1 MAHPHTIIAGVC
13 LGLICLSFLFALVFT
28 PLSYFVIRK
37 TSDTSRSRAIT
48 WLRISWTL
56 LLAWILL
63 HFVRLI
69 IALATSYTTNAQLIA
84 INQLAFLALLIS
96 PLVLMSILMLQLEL
110 ALAVRS
116 VSSASV
122 HGARGPRIAAYVGL
136 GLLTVLSLLRLAGN
150 EYTWVVDFGLSY
162 GTSSSYQIREMV
174 HVLAFVIS
182 LILLLIA
189 VGTIIYS
196 ILITRATPLRKVFY
210 LLLAMSTLTTLRELY
225 HTIYAGL
232 FNLGRYHGNLFY
244 SRSDLLAVDVLSFVF
259 NPTSAAVVLI
269 IGWFALHQKERGIWT
284 NGYVGKGGNM
294 GARSMSMST
303 VRRSHV

>member
-1 MAHPHTIIAGVC
+1 MAHPHTIIGGVC
-13 LGLICLSFLFALVFT
+13 LGLVCLSFLFALVFT
-28 PLSYFVIRK
+28 PLSYFVINK
-37 TSDTSRSRAIT
+37 TSDESRSRAIT

-63 HFVRLI
+63 HFIRLI
-69 IALATSYTTNAQLIA
+69 IALSTSTSNAQLA
-84 INQLAFLALLIS
+84 ATNQLGFLALLIS
-96 PLVLMSILMLQLEL
+96 SLVLMSILTLQLEL

-136 GLLTVLSLLRLAGN
+136 VLLTVLSLLRFAAH
-150 EYTWVVDFGLSY
+150 EYVWVVRNFTVSHSMSAHYRLG
-162 GTSSSYQIREMV
+162 EMAN
-174 HVLAFVIS
+174 VLAFVMS

-189 VGTIIYS
+189 VGTIIHT

-210 LLLAMSTLTTLRELY
+210 LLLAMNTLTLLRELY

-232 FNLGRYHGNLFY
+232 FHMGRYHGTFYY
-244 SRSDLLAVDVLSFVF
+244 SRNDLLAVDVLSFVF

-269 IGWFALHQKERGIWT
+269 IGWFVLHQKERGIWT
-284 NGYVGKGGNM
+284 NGYVGKGGDM